1 MPCKTR
7 VVMYRNKKE
16 TNFVIILKFFQI
28 YLFHVLFSPHVC
40 VPHMCMVSMELEE
53 GSRSTA
59 IGLTRGCEPSCGWQ
73 ESNLGSLK
81 GQSCWPISLQ
91 LFVMLICSNCKE
103 IFIYKSFHVNY
114 RGSGLFCSVC
124 LCVPVSDSCCCV
136 CSCMWSCSQV
146 CCSRECCSCSEAE
159 SRQSLVRDWWPSLNI
174 FQKYFKFKN
183 FKKCSACIFVLGT
196 CKISLCSLVTHKFQM
211 RRS

>member
-16 TNFVIILKFFQI
+16 TNFLIILKFFQI

-59 IGLTRGCEPSCGWQ
+59 LGLTRGCEPSCGWQ

-124 LCVPVSDSCCCV
+124 LCVPVCLTLAAVYVHACGHVHRCAVHVSAV
-136 CSCMWSCSQV
+136 LAV
-146 CCSRECCSCSEAE
+146 
-159 SRQSLVRDWWPSLNI
+159 RQN
-174 FQKYFKFKN
+174 
-183 FKKCSACIFVLGT
+183 LG
-196 CKISLCSLVTHKFQM
+196 KAWFGIGGHV
-211 RRS
+211 